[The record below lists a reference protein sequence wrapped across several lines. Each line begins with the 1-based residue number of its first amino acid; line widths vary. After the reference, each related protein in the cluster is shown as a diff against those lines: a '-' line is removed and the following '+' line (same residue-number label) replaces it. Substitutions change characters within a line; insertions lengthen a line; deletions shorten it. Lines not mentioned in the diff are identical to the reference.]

1 MHRFAPKDFINYLA
15 LSIPV
20 EGLFQKHVRDTK
32 FDIYVFIFI
41 IIFITFKI
49 VSLKC
54 WGQQLKLFL
63 VFFCKSK
70 NYKSEFVKYVSP
82 FRHDW
87 QNLGKFC
94 KGLTQNLYFCTSKW
108 MRTDIFFTRTT
119 KTHMQFREPCNKNI
133 LKESKILKT
142 NFN

>member
-1 MHRFAPKDFINYLA
+1 MFMHRFDPKDFINYLA

-20 EGLFQKHVRDTK
+20 EGLFQKHVKDTK
-32 FDIYVFIFI
+32 LDIYVVIFI

-87 QNLGKFC
+87 QNLHKICIFALVNEW
-94 KGLTQNLYFCTSKW
+94 GLTFFSLGPPKPICNFVNPVI
-108 MRTDIFFTRTT
+108 RIFWKKVKF
-119 KTHMQFREPCNKNI
+119 
-133 LKESKILKT
+133 
-142 NFN
+142 